1 MTEEEAV
8 RAVTGE
14 AIRFPNYYNNHG
26 FNSRI
31 IIIFYSDKA
40 AQLTERLTI
49 MIERTLRNR
58 ISSRLADDKAIV
70 IMGARQV
77 GKTTLLH
84 SLLDD
89 KGEVLWLSGDEPD
102 VRMLF
107 EGASSSRLRAF
118 FGSKRYVAIDEAQ
131 RIEDIGIK
139 LKLITDSIKDV
150 KLIATGSSSFE
161 LADKVN
167 ESLAGRKWEYML
179 YPLSFGELVAHHGL
193 LEERRLLAHRLVFGS
208 YPQVVLS
215 PGSERELLGEL
226 SGSILYKDI
235 LRFEGIKGSDKLQRL
250 MQALA
255 YQVGN
260 IVSYSELAQV
270 CGISAKT
277 AERYID
283 ILEKAYIVFR
293 LGSFSRNLRNELK
306 KSRKI
311 YFYDNGIRNAL
322 IADFRPAETRTDVG
336 ALWENYLVSERRK
349 SLSYRGILA
358 NTWFWRTAQ
367 KQEIDYLEE
376 YDGKLRAREFK
387 WGSKREA
394 PGKRAFLNAY
404 PESELMVVNRE
415 NYDLWLEA

>member
-1 MTEEEAV
+1 MIG
-8 RAVTGE
+8 RALE
-14 AIRFPNYYNNHG
+14 
-26 FNSRI
+26 SRI
-31 IIIFYSDKA
+31 SKRF
-40 AQLTERLTI
+40 
-49 MIERTLRNR
+49 
-58 ISSRLADDKAIV
+58 ADDKAII

-84 SLLDD
+84 SLLNEKND
-89 KGEVLWLSGDEPD
+89 VLWLSGDEPD

-107 EGASSSRLRAF
+107 EDASSSRLRAF
-118 FGSKRYVAIDEAQ
+118 FGNTKYVVIDEAQ
-131 RIEDIGIK
+131 RIADIGIK
-139 LKLITDSIKDV
+139 LKLITDFIKDI

-161 LADKVN
+161 LANKVS

-179 YPLSFGELVAHHGL
+179 YPLSFGELVSHHGL

-208 YPQVVLS
+208 YPQVVLN
-215 PGSERELLGEL
+215 PGSEQELLNEL

-235 LRFEGIKGSDKLQRL
+235 LQFEGVRSSEKLQRL

-255 YQVGN
+255 YQVGSM
-260 IVSYSELAQV
+260 VSYNELAQM
-270 CGISAKT
+270 CGFSAKT

-283 ILEKAYIVFR
+283 ILEKAYIIFR

-322 IADFRPAETRTDVG
+322 IADLRPAETRADIG
-336 ALWENYLVSERRK
+336 ALWENYLIAERRK
-349 SLSYRGILA
+349 SLAYRGVFA

-376 YDGKLRAREFK
+376 YDGKLRACEFK
-387 WGSKREA
+387 WSSKREA
-394 PGKRAFLNAY
+394 PGKKTFLNAY
-404 PESELMVVNRE
+404 PKSELTVVNRE